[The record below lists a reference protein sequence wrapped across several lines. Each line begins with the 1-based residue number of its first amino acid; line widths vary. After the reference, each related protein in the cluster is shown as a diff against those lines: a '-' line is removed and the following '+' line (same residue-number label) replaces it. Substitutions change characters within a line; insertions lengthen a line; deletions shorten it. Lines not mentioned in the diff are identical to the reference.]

1 MCSEHMINR
10 RRYINHNND
19 CPNKEEEYSTV
30 PGTVQLLSIVYPMNT
45 TMISV

>member
-30 PGTVQLLSIVYPMNT
+30 QLLSIVYPMNT